1 MTKKEAV
8 VIEAYTGVGMLTG
21 EDRNLFYKYINQLMG
36 RKVYMY
42 EILALERE
50 IKEKAEPDFIKICK
64 NMDKKTKTH
73 KFRAMTNTE
82 FCRTY
87 ASNENFD
94 CSNCSLFHYSGLCDL
109 ADISI
114 SEKPYKTKGGK
125 YIFIEVKE

>member
-36 RKVYMY
+36 RKVYLY

-64 NMDKKTKTH
+64 NMDKKTKTR
-73 KFRAMTNTE
+73 KFRAMTVSE
-82 FCRTY
+82 WCSKGIFHKSEY
-87 ASNENFD
+87 HLNER
-94 CSNCSLFHYSGLCDL
+94 G
-109 ADISI
+109 
-114 SEKPYKTKGGK
+114 KMPYKTKDGK
-125 YIFIEVKE
+125 YILREVKE